1 MAAATDA
8 RQSYTV
14 ELKRM
19 GKIITVTPAQT
30 LLEALRA
37 CGADP
42 ASSCEE
48 GVCGSC
54 ETAEIEGTP
63 DHRGSVL
70 SAAEHAGET
79 P

>member
-1 MAAATDA
+1 
-8 RQSYTV
+8 
-14 ELKRM
+14 M

-42 ASSCEE
+42 ARSCEE